1 MASASISTKGAVPTW
16 GNSMDYEKL
25 AMEAINERSR
35 FEGAQYARLKSNS
48 GDKEIVAELDTQ
60 QDQTEAKE
68 AEKAQDDQSKSKAP
82 AGPPKTKNTEAKKEE
97 GDFVPAEL

>member
-35 FEGAQYARLKSNS
+35 YEGAQFAKHNFKE

-60 QDQTEAKE
+60 
-68 AEKAQDDQSKSKAP
+68 
-82 AGPPKTKNTEAKKEE
+82 
-97 GDFVPAEL
+97 